1 MMHAFFTRHKPS
13 REKDERAGR
22 SPALLFLA
30 AVLVLCT
37 AFLTVPATRRLVVEL
52 DDTAR
57 LLAAL
62 PVEEGERIRIGF
74 THSVNL
80 SPVWDCYEIR
90 GDELILRSTVFQ
102 TYGAGIPILDD
113 GLGTGF
119 QSTPEGFE
127 ITGIDLPRADIP
139 IQLQT
144 VPDHTL
150 YYRQTPIRLLELA
163 GSGSLIH
170 IGIRRI
176 SLLRMLSVRSI
187 APYL

>member
-1 MMHAFFTRHKPS
+1 MKHAFFTRQNTK
-13 REKDERAGR
+13 REKDERAGQ
-22 SPALLFLA
+22 SPARLFLI
-30 AVLVLCT
+30 AVLILCT
-37 AFLTVPATRRLVVEL
+37 AFLTVPGTRRLVVER
-52 DDTAR
+52 DDTAEI
-57 LLAAL
+57 LAAL
-62 PVEEGERIRIGF
+62 PVEEGEMVRIGF

-80 SPVWDCYEIR
+80 SPVWDCYEIQ
-90 GDELILRSTVFQ
+90 GNEMILRATVFQ

-119 QSTPEGFE
+119 RSTPEGFE
-127 ITGIDLPRADIP
+127 ITGIDLPRTDIP

-176 SLLRMLSVRSI
+176 SLLKRMSIRPI